1 MPEERIFRDEE
12 SLTPDALA
20 ADRHA
25 AGERNQVKLPPF
37 VFAVTSVTSRYYNG
51 IT

>member
-1 MPEERIFRDEE
+1 MTEERIFRDEE

-20 ADRHA
+20 ADRRA
-25 AGERNQVKLPPF
+25 AGGINQVKLPPF
-37 VFAVTSVTSRYYNG
+37 VFAVTSVSSRYFNG